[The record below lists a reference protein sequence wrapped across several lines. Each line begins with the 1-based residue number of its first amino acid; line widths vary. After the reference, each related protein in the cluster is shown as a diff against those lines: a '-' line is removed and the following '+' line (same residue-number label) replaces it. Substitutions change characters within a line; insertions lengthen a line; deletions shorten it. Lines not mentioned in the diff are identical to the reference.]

1 MAWDG
6 SGQFS
11 RTNGTQTGS
20 TTWANARDAGN
31 NITAAQHDTHDQD
44 LADGINACLAK
55 NGENGATGAIK
66 PATDDAI
73 DLGATTKRWRR
84 VYISGY
90 MGDANGNELLKF
102 AATAS
107 AVNELTVTNAA
118 TGTPPKVS
126 ATGGDTNIGLRLEP
140 KGSGPMS
147 LETIGVRFQGR
158 LTLTSGT
165 PVTTGDVTG
174 ATTVYA
180 TPYNGDSVELYDGT
194 DWQVYKFT
202 ELSQETSDT
211 AKSPAA
217 VANNSNYD
225 IFVWNDAGTLRATR
239 GPLWTSDTARGTGAG
254 TTELELF
261 EGRYVNK
268 VAISNGPAARK
279 GLYVGTIRSDGS
291 AQINDSLAKRHVWN
305 TYNRRVRPMSVYEA
319 TNSWSYNSTTV
330 RQANAS
336 AANQLD
342 MVRGLDEDSVSAEIS
357 VTWGNDQAANAV
369 PYGCFVGLDSTTARA
384 ATSRATIQGNYLAGG
399 TQQITAGY
407 AGLPGLGR
415 RYLAW
420 LESASG
426 TGTYTVYGDN
436 NSSVERLSGISG
448 ECMA

>member
-66 PATDDAI
+66 PATDDAT
-73 DLGATTKRWRR
+73 DLGSTTKRWRR

-107 AVNELTVTNAA
+107 AVNEVTVTNAA
-118 TGTPPKVS
+118 TGSPPKVS

-158 LTLTSGT
+158 LTLTSGS

-305 TYNRRVRPMSVYEA
+305 TYNRRNRPMKVLEA
-319 TNSWSYNSTTV
+319 TSSWTYSTATW
-330 RQANAS
+330 RQANNS

-342 MVRGLDEDSVSAEIS
+342 FVRGLNEDAVRAEVSQIGYS
-357 VTWGNDQAANAV
+357 DSGINVCTNGI
-369 PYGCFVGLDSTTARA
+369 GLDSTSANGATRNHRIWSNATYGML
-384 ATSRATIQGNYLAGG
+384 ATSAYEGF
-399 TQQITAGY
+399 
-407 AGLPGLGR
+407 PGLGR
-415 RYLAW
+415 HYLAW
-420 LESASG
+420 LEYGAGSNTNTW
-426 TGTYTVYGDN
+426 TGSESGDN
-436 NSSVERLSGISG
+436 AGITG
-448 ECMA
+448 EVFA

>member
-66 PATDDAI
+66 PATDDAT
-73 DLGATTKRWRR
+73 DLGSTTKRWRR

-107 AVNELTVTNAA
+107 AVNEVTVTNAA
-118 TGTPPKVS
+118 TGSPPKVS

-158 LTLTSGT
+158 LTLTSGS

-202 ELSQETSDT
+202 ELSQATSDT
-211 AKSPAA
+211 TKSPAA

-225 IFVWNDAGTLRATR
+225 VFVWNDSGTLQATR
-239 GPLWTSDTARGTGAG
+239 GPAWTSDTARGTGAG

-268 VAISNGPAARK
+268 VAITNGPAARR
-279 GLYVGTIRSDGS
+279 GLYVGTVRSDGS
-291 AQINDSLAKRHVWN
+291 AQINDTLAKRYVWN
-305 TYNRRVRPMSVYEA
+305 NYNRVSREMMVVESTNTWTYSTASFRQANGNA
-319 TNSWSYNSTTV
+319 TNQLDYVVGLDEEAVSCIAVGNASNDSGGVVAVSMGIGVDSTTV
-330 RQANAS
+330 DSSLIRSPGNAF
-336 AANQLD
+336 
-342 MVRGLDEDSVSAEIS
+342 GSVALTHI
-357 VTWGNDQAANAV
+357 
-369 PYGCFVGLDSTTARA
+369 
-384 ATSRATIQGNYLAGG
+384 ATYTGH
-399 TQQITAGY
+399 
-407 AGLPGLGR
+407 PGIGR
-415 RYLAW
+415 HYLAW
-420 LESASG
+420 LEYSAA
-426 TGTYTVYGDN
+426 TPTTTWYGDN
-436 NSSVERLSGISG
+436 GSVNMSHGIQG
-448 ECMA
+448 EVFA